1 MAEKIL
7 FVDDDKNILSSLK
20 RQFHK
25 KYQVHVSAEPTN
37 ALEIV
42 KHNGPFAVIVA
53 DMRMPELDGVQFL
66 SRAKEIAPDSV
77 RVILTGQADME
88 SAIASVNEGHI
99 FRFLTKPCPPEE
111 MDKVLDNCIRQY
123 TLIKSE
129 KELLQGTLRGT
140 INVLSEI
147 LSLTNPEAFGRASRI
162 KRLTKKMAQ
171 YFLEDEIS
179 QVKGLWKY
187 DLAAMLSQ
195 IGCVTLPQQ
204 TLQKLYHGK
213 NLDEEE
219 KQLYDM
225 HPSVAQNLL
234 QHIPRLEKVGEMILY
249 QEKNF
254 DGSGVPQDK
263 VSGEDIPLGA
273 RILKV
278 ALDYDLYETREMDK
292 ACIFSEMKD
301 KQGVYDPQVLLAL
314 EHVLGKEAHYIIKY
328 LPINKLIS
336 GMIFGQE
343 VRTKNDILLV
353 AKGQE
358 VNETMLL
365 RLRNFHHN
373 YGIEEPIKMYVS
385 A

>member
-1 MAEKIL
+1 MSEKIL

-20 RQFHK
+20 RQYHK
-25 KYQVHVSAEPTN
+25 KFQVYVSAEPHK

-42 KHNGPFAVIVA
+42 NNSGPFAVVIA

-66 SRAKEIAPDSV
+66 SKVMEIAPDTV

-111 MDKVLDNCIRQY
+111 MDKVLDDCIRQY

-129 KELLQGTLRGT
+129 RELLQGTLRGS
-140 INVLSEI
+140 INVLSDI

-162 KRLTKKMAQ
+162 KRTTKKMAQ
-171 YFLEDEIS
+171 YF

-204 TLQKLYHGK
+204 TMQKLYHGEQ
-213 NLDEEE
+213 LDQEE
-219 KQLYDM
+219 KQIYNM

-254 DGSGVPQDK
+254 DGSGFPNDQ
-263 VSGEDIPLGA
+263 VSGSDIPLGG

-278 ALDYDLYETREMDK
+278 ALDYDLYEAREVEK
-292 ACIFSEMKD
+292 AYILSEMKH
-301 KQGVYDPQVLLAL
+301 KKGVYDPKVLLAL
-314 EHVLGKEAHYIIKY
+314 ETILGKEAHYVIKH
-328 LPINKLIS
+328 LPIKELDP

-343 VRTKNDILLV
+343 VKTKNDILLV

-358 VNETMLL
+358 VSEAILL
-365 RLRNFHHN
+365 RLRNFYQN
-373 YGIEEPIKMYVS
+373 YGIQEPIKMYVS
-385 A
+385 P

>member
-1 MAEKIL
+1 MSEKIL

-20 RQFHK
+20 RQFHT
-25 KYQVHVSAEPTN
+25 KYQVHISEDPTK

-42 KHNGPFAVIVA
+42 NNSGPFAVVIA

-66 SRAKEIAPDSV
+66 SRVKEIAPDTV

-99 FRFLTKPCPPEE
+99 FRFLIKPCPPEE
-111 MDKVLDNCIRQY
+111 MNKVLEDCVRQY

-129 KELLQGTLRGT
+129 RELLQGTLRGT

-147 LSLTNPEAFGRASRI
+147 LSLTNPEAFSRASRI
-162 KRLTKKMAQ
+162 KRLTMKMAQ
-171 YFLEDEIS
+171 YF
-179 QVKGLWKY
+179 QVKGLWEY

-204 TLQKLYHGK
+204 TMQKLYHGEK
-213 NLDEEE
+213 LDEEE
-219 KQLYDM
+219 RQLFDV

-234 QHIPRLEKVGEMILY
+234 QHIPRLEEVSEMILY

-254 DGSGVPQDK
+254 DGSGFPNDQVNG
-263 VSGEDIPLGA
+263 VDIPLGA

-278 ALDYDLYETREMDK
+278 ALDYDLYEARELEK
-292 ACIFSEMKD
+292 AYIFPEMKD

-314 EHVLGKEAHYIIKY
+314 EHVLGKEAHYRIKY
-328 LPINKLIS
+328 LPINKLNLW
-336 GMIFGQE
+336 MIFGQE
-343 VRTKNDILLV
+343 VRTKNDILLL

-358 VNETMLL
+358 VNETILL
-365 RLRNFHHN
+365 RLQNFYKN
-373 YGIEEPIKMYVS
+373 YGIKEPIKMYVPP
-385 A
+385 